1 MHPKF
6 LKATLRKMHDS
17 INLIVSN
24 YELELRSTEAGVA
37 PKNPDAEAK
46 PNVLLSVL
54 SNHTA
59 YPQKP
64 FESLD
69 PSAPPAPPVHSP
81 ILPEEGDFDEEDQDE
96 QTAGAA
102 TGAADAQAQA
112 PPQDNGKAKDSAGA
126 TGSKKKEE
134 L

>member
-17 INLIVSN
+17 IGLIYSN
-24 YELELRSTEAGVA
+24 YELELRSTEASVA
-37 PKNPDAEAK
+37 PKNPEAEAK

-69 PSAPPAPPVHSP
+69 PNAPPSPPAHSP
-81 ILPEEGDFDEEDQDE
+81 ILPEEGDFDEEE
-96 QTAGAA
+96 QEEQPA
-102 TGAADAQAQA
+102 TGTADAQAQA

-126 TGSKKKEE
+126 ATATGSNKKEE